1 MDDIGTNF
9 QLEDSFETRK
19 RARDMIGTS
28 DLVEYPKRV
37 NYGAKAGHYLLKVL
51 VPPQVAGSIIG
62 KKGSQI
68 EELKSKFDI
77 QQIKLSQNAHY
88 FPGTTERIALI
99 TGSPEGLLQMSD
111 FVQDRIRNPVMT
123 SPIGDGIDP
132 VEKHRRNQQM
142 RIVVTQTTAGM
153 IIGKGGENIKGLDQ
167 KHQTRTQLSQKDEMV
182 LGERIVTIT
191 GPEEG
196 VLGVVEYV
204 IEKIKEDNTSASI
217 TTLNYTDYGYTTT
230 DWNSLAAMQGVT
242 NSYTAS
248 DGYTYAGTPSGND
261 GSSMQSSMLSTLLA
275 QSQQSN
281 SQSQYT
287 AQPSQSQP
295 SQQQQQYSS
304 YGQSQPAPPQP
315 QQSGNTDLAAAFRT
329 AIANDPQLA
338 AVALQALIGNTITQS
353 MGGGG
358 GNQGGGAA
366 VQQHAMSNAGPP
378 KQALQP
384 FISRPDDVKFKV
396 PIPDSLVGR
405 VLGKGGRTIVELQNF
420 TGAQIKISQ
429 KGEYVPGTQN
439 RIVYITGQPREA
451 KQAQQLVLAKI
462 EGEGVLPS
470 AGTDYQFEQVV
481 NNS

>member
-1 MDDIGTNF
+1 
-9 QLEDSFETRK
+9 
-19 RARDMIGTS
+19 
-28 DLVEYPKRV
+28 
-37 NYGAKAGHYLLKVL
+37 
-51 VPPQVAGSIIG
+51 
-62 KKGSQI
+62 
-68 EELKSKFDI
+68 
-77 QQIKLSQNAHY
+77 
-88 FPGTTERIALI
+88 
-99 TGSPEGLLQMSD
+99 
-111 FVQDRIRNPVMT
+111 
-123 SPIGDGIDP
+123 
-132 VEKHRRNQQM
+132 
-142 RIVVTQTTAGM
+142 
-153 IIGKGGENIKGLDQ
+153 
-167 KHQTRTQLSQKDEMV
+167 
-182 LGERIVTIT
+182 
-191 GPEEG
+191 
-196 VLGVVEYV
+196 
-204 IEKIKEDNTSASI
+204 
-217 TTLNYTDYGYTTT
+217 
-230 DWNSLAAMQGVT
+230 
-242 NSYTAS
+242 
-248 DGYTYAGTPSGND
+248 
-261 GSSMQSSMLSTLLA
+261 MQSSMLSTLLA